1 MSGFAL
7 LAGILFVHALVSR
20 RLERT
25 VVTAPMLYTLAGLVL
40 GPVALGL
47 VHLELGSHDFLVLGE
62 IALVLLLF
70 SDAARVDVRN
80 RHGLASLPV
89 RLLGIG
95 MPLTIVLGA
104 VLGLVVLGSLSFQE
118 AALLATILA
127 PTDAALGQAVVGN
140 PRVPARIRQALNVE
154 AGLNDGMSMPFLAVF
169 LTMAEAEVRAQP
181 FRVWLG
187 AAGAQIGFGVLVGAS
202 VGLAG
207 GWLVR
212 EARERRWMT
221 GTFMR
226 LGLLALAVIA
236 WLAADALGGN
246 GFIAAFVA
254 GLAVGYIVGDAGE
267 ALIEF
272 TEADGLL
279 LALAVF
285 FVFGVIA
292 GPLLQALSWQVGL
305 YAILSLTVVRMVPV
319 ALALIGMRLHPASM
333 LFVGWFGPRGLASIV
348 LGLIVILDGPP
359 LPGRDLIVTAVVA
372 TVLLSILAHRLTS
385 VPLSRSYARLTRALP
400 ADAPEKRGTVD
411 LPTRLGHV
419 EPSNDTPPPA
429 DRQEARPRRQARVEP
444 ERAPIRTRK
453 RRIAR

>member
-7 LAGILFVHALVSR
+7 IASTLFVHALVSR

-25 VVTAPMLYTLAGLVL
+25 ALTAPMLYTLAGLVL
-40 GPVALGL
+40 GPSALGL
-47 VHLELGSHDFLVLGE
+47 VHLELGSHEFLELGE

-70 SDAARVDVRN
+70 SDAARVDVRG
-80 RHGLASLPV
+80 RRGLASLPV

-104 VLGLVVLGSLSFQE
+104 VLGVAVLGALSFQE
-118 AALLATILA
+118 AALLATIHP

-187 AAGAQIGFGVLVGAS
+187 AAGAQIGFGVLVGVV

-226 LGLLALAVIA
+226 LGLLALAIIA
-236 WLAADALGGN
+236 WLTADALGGN

-254 GLAVGYIVGDAGE
+254 GLAVGYVVGDAGE

-285 FVFGVIA
+285 FVFGAIA
-292 GPLLQALSWQVGL
+292 GPLLQAMTWQVGL
-305 YAILSLTVVRMVPV
+305 YAILSLTLIRMLPV
-319 ALALIGMRLHPASM
+319 ALSLIGTRLHPASV
-333 LFVGWFGPRGLASIV
+333 LFVGWFGPRGLASVV
-348 LGLIVILDGPP
+348 LGLIVILDGPT

-372 TVLLSILAHRLTS
+372 TVLLSIVAHGLTS

-400 ADAPEKRGTVD
+400 EGAPEKRGAAD

-419 EPSNDTPPPA
+419 EPPKQTPPPG
-429 DRQEARPRRQARVEP
+429 DRPVARPRRQP
-444 ERAPIRTRK
+444 RAEHEQEPIRTRK
-453 RRIAR
+453 RRATT